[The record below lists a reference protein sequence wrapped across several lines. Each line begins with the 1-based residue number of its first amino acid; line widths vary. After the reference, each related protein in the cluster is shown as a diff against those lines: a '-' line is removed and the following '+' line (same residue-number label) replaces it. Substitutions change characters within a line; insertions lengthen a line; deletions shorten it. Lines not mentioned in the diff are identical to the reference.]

1 MSFFLELRYNKQYR
15 NYRMKCDRKILKR
28 SLQKEVSTILDK
40 KTVKSLITII
50 FSAILFAW
58 ALKHIPFILGVFGTI
73 LKPMIPLFIGAS
85 LAFVLNIYVKQ
96 LERLFAKIEKKKL
109 KRALS
114 VVVALLTLVL
124 ILALVLLIVIPEMAR
139 TFENI
144 GKMLPGFFE
153 DARAWLEGV
162 LVSFPMFQ
170 DYLNNIDFSLE
181 NIGETLMDI
190 IMVGGNNLADFTVSI
205 ATRLFSG
212 AMNILL
218 GLIFAIYIL
227 FDKENLGRQVRRIL
241 YAYLPEKRVDQF
253 LGVSV
258 LVSDIFQKFV
268 TGQLTEA
275 VILGMMFV
283 VSMLIFGFP
292 YAVVVG
298 VLVTITAI
306 IPIVGAFIAMAIGF
320 FLIFVNSPVQALWFL
335 LLFFVLQQI
344 EGDFI
349 YPKVVGNSI
358 GLPALWVLAAVMVG
372 GGLYGIL
379 GILLAVP
386 IASVFYVLIKR
397 NVGNRLDDKDI
408 DVRKYK

>member
-1 MSFFLELRYNKQYR
+1 
-15 NYRMKCDRKILKR
+15 MKCDRKILKR

-114 VVVALLTLVL
+114 IVVALLTLVL

-298 VLVTITAI
+298 ALVTITAI

>member
-1 MSFFLELRYNKQYR
+1 MR
-15 NYRMKCDRKILKR
+15 
-28 SLQKEVSTILDK
+28 TILDK

-190 IMVGGNNLADFTVSI
+190 IMVGGNSLADFTVSV
-205 ATRLFSG
+205 ATSLFSG

-241 YAYLPEKRVDQF
+241 YAYLPEKRVDQL
-253 LGVSV
+253 LGISV

-298 VLVTITAI
+298 VLVTLTAI

-335 LLFFVLQQI
+335 VLFFVLQQI

-408 DVRKYK
+408 DMRKYK

>member
-114 VVVALLTLVL
+114 IVVALLTLVL

-298 VLVTITAI
+298 ALVTITAI

-320 FLIFVNSPVQALWFL
+320 FLILVNSPVQALWFL
-335 LLFFVLQQI
+335 VLFFVLQQI

>member
-1 MSFFLELRYNKQYR
+1 
-15 NYRMKCDRKILKR
+15 MKCDRKILKR

>member
-114 VVVALLTLVL
+114 IVVTLLTLVL

>member
-1 MSFFLELRYNKQYR
+1 M
-15 NYRMKCDRKILKR
+15 
-28 SLQKEVSTILDK
+28 ILDK

-73 LKPMIPLFIGAS
+73 LKPMIPLIIGAS

-96 LERLFAKIEKKKL
+96 LERFFAKIEKKKL

-114 VVVALLTLVL
+114 IVVALLTLVL

-153 DARAWLEGV
+153 DAKTWLEG
-162 LVSFPMFQ
+162 LLGSFPMFQ

-190 IMVGGNNLADFTVSI
+190 IMVGGNSLADFTVSV
-205 ATRLFSG
+205 ATSLFSG

-241 YAYLPEKRVDQF
+241 YAYLPEKRVDQL
-253 LGVSV
+253 LGISV

-298 VLVTITAI
+298 VLVTLTAI

-335 LLFFVLQQI
+335 VLFFVLQQI

-358 GLPALWVLAAVMVG
+358 GLPALWVLVAVMVG

-408 DVRKYK
+408 DMRKYK

>member
-1 MSFFLELRYNKQYR
+1 MS
-15 NYRMKCDRKILKR
+15 I
-28 SLQKEVSTILDK
+28 ILDR
-40 KTVKSLITII
+40 KTVKSLIYII

-58 ALKHIPFILGVFGTI
+58 ALKHIPFIMGVFGTI
-73 LKPMIPLFIGAS
+73 LKPMIPLFIGGA
-85 LAFVLNIYVKQ
+85 LAFVMNIYVKQ
-96 LERLFAKIEKKKL
+96 LERLFSKIKKVKVRRGISIL
-109 KRALS
+109 
-114 VVVALLTLVL
+114 VAILTLVL
-124 ILALVLLIVIPEMAR
+124 ILGLVLLIVIPEMAR

-144 GKMLPGFFE
+144 GKKLPGFFE
-153 DARAWLEGV
+153 DAKVWLEGFMG
-162 LVSFPMFQ
+162 SFPMFE
-170 DYLNNIDFSLE
+170 DYLSNVDLSLE
-181 NIGETLMDI
+181 NIGETLMDVV
-190 IMVGGNNLADFTVSI
+190 MVGGNNLADFTVGLL
-205 ATRLFSG
+205 TKLFSG
-212 AMNILL
+212 AMNIFL

-253 LGVSV
+253 LGITV
-258 LVSDIFQKFV
+258 LISDIFQKFV
-268 TGQLTEA
+268 TGQLTES

-283 VSMLIFGFP
+283 VSMLVFGFP

-298 VLVTITAI
+298 VLVTLTAI

-320 FLIFVNSPVQALWFL
+320 FLIFVNSPVQAMWFL
-335 LLFFVLQQI
+335 LLFIVLQQI

-386 IASVFYVLIKR
+386 IASVVYVLIKR
-397 NVGNRLDDKDI
+397 NVGNRLDDKDV
-408 DVRKYK
+408 DQRKYK

>member
-1 MSFFLELRYNKQYR
+1 
-15 NYRMKCDRKILKR
+15 MKCDRKILKR

-58 ALKHIPFILGVFGTI
+58 ALKHIPFILGVFGTF
-73 LKPMIPLFIGAS
+73 LKLMIPLFIGAS

-114 VVVALLTLVL
+114 IVVALLTLVL